1 MSTDKNE
8 WEHQG
13 KTKKQVE
20 FSEMMAG
27 TGVLL
32 MIALILLSWIWK
44 VIN

>member
-1 MSTDKNE
+1 MSSNDE
-8 WEHQG
+8 WENQG